1 MKTRNKS
8 IIHVATHED
17 AELRYTT
24 AKSMGDD
31 LLAWLENR
39 PVRARPDSWSYR
51 FRMFSVCHWRW
62 LSIAFITII
71 IAIVGVVSTTRQA
84 EISRQEAGKHRAVAD
99 FMLSMFKQADLMQ
112 SGADL
117 RVTELLESAALHAR
131 EDLAGQP
138 AVEVSLLTL
147 IASG

>member
-1 MKTRNKS
+1 
-8 IIHVATHED
+8 
-17 AELRYTT
+17 
-24 AKSMGDD
+24 MGDD